1 MMGGGASPLD
11 IRRLP
16 TYYVGMGMT
25 KFTIREL
32 LDIIRIG
39 SPAGVDLDLA
49 ERVEN
54 VLAYLAED
62 QSPVLERQSLVRQIV
77 RLLEGE

>member
-1 MMGGGASPLD
+1 
-11 IRRLP
+11 
-16 TYYVGMGMT
+16 MGMT

-54 VLAYLAED
+54 VLTYLAED